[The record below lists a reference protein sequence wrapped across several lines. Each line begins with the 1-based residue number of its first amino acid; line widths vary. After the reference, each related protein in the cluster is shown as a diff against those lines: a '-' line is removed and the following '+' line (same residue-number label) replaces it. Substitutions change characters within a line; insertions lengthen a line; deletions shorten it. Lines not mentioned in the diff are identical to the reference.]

1 MTICRR
7 YLITHKAVSEI
18 SILDRTTR
26 SFEAFP
32 PSLSLLDKWKFVRLV
47 TVDPEF
53 NKTLEPHLQG
63 SSKFNGLLFSALLIN
78 FVFCMENDIFS
89 VPAYFVFAF
98 ITFYVVPRIF
108 RLIVE
113 VEAAYNL
120 EPVKRVTWERYQK
133 GFAPEQRS
141 CSALLCDFLT

>member
-108 RLIVE
+108 RLIGE
-113 VEAAYNL
+113 VAGAHAL
-120 EPVKRVTWERYQK
+120 GPVKLLTWESYQK
-133 GFAPEQRS
+133 DLAPEQRS